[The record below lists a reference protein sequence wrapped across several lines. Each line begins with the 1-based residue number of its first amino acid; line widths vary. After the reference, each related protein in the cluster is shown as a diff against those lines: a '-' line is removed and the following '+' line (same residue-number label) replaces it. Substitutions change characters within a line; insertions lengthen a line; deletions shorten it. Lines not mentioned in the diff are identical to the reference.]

1 MIAIVFKDDI
11 ESGNAQILFGNESD
25 FNLKIGHYAIV
36 IKGTQ
41 EQSEKR
47 LLKEVKSHHP
57 GARLYYNGNRV
68 YIQTQY

>member
-11 ESGNAQILFGNESD
+11 ESGEAQILFGNESD
-25 FNLKIGHYAIV
+25 FNLKIGYYAIV

-47 LLKEVKSHHP
+47 LLKAVKLHYP
-57 GARLYYNGNRV
+57 GARLYYNRNRV